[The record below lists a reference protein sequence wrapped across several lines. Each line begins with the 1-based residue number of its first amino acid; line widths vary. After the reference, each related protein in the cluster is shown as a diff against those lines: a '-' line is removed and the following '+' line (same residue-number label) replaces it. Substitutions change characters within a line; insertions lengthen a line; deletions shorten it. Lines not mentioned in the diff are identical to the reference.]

1 MIPSGRMK
9 TGANAI
15 GVLPRSMTGDDDGCF
30 SRERLVKVNALISFF
45 HVLNGLTDQP
55 VLDQEMVIEAVPGFV
70 VPTMTHGCSSP
81 SVTYSRG
88 NGASFRL
95 RRMVVRPPRT
105 CPTSPSYPSENK
117 GAEDQDEPESSGIL
131 VWRIIDRGHDL
142 LIASCRTTLMIPY
155 NDSVWALEAHR
166 RSPSPRS
173 LLSTNYFAAPE
184 CLSEQM
190 CALSPTERAER
201 DSVIRITSNAL
212 DTLRFG
218 VHPHVTREDPPS
230 AGTAPARLS
239 FDAVPPQFHSGE
251 FLVARYNCA
260 PSLARFVSALHAPH
274 VPPHDTN
281 NTSLSEQE
289 NEKKEKC
296 SNKQKDGK
304 KELEATK
311 LEASKTLKKDKRIT
325 RKHRSYGFC
334 LKPTDRDQVDPEVQV
349 RNCSFVACTSVEMF
363 LVGLCLPLDPSSAHF
378 DSVGGRRSNF
388 RRIFFD
394 SEEERH
400 HGVWHNIHDAKTAK
414 VLRSLLEV
422 DKDTV
427 EGSFDFT
434 IFGVPLVSFNS
445 FSVSGHALLAI
456 TTEQPTS
463 SVSVN
468 FEDITQTIA
477 GKARCVHVTSSS
489 LGTVVTPS
497 TLGRIVHSISAS
509 FDFVGCDSSLTSG
522 HPFFGL
528 SLLFYLLPVLGSR
541 LGTRSFTQHRA
552 FRVEYNICFFFRI
565 RKWSKTTLRVELTD
579 TDTLCFTTIRIESC
593 SLTGAPLLSLVLSA
607 TQHTNWDLNLKG
619 ISFAEESS
627 NSVLSGALIFI
638 SGTSFATQLALSRF
652 PPVYPVTDEN
662 KFW

>member
-1 MIPSGRMK
+1 MARPHSSLAILLFPPSH
-9 TGANAI
+9 
-15 GVLPRSMTGDDDGCF
+15 D
-30 SRERLVKVNALISFF
+30 
-45 HVLNGLTDQP
+45 
-55 VLDQEMVIEAVPGFV
+55 IEP
-70 VPTMTHGCSSP
+70 
-81 SVTYSRG
+81 
-88 NGASFRL
+88 L
-95 RRMVVRPPRT
+95 RR
-105 CPTSPSYPSENK
+105 C
-117 GAEDQDEPESSGIL
+117 
-131 VWRIIDRGHDL
+131 
-142 LIASCRTTLMIPY
+142 
-155 NDSVWALEAHR
+155 
-166 RSPSPRS
+166 RS
-173 LLSTNYFAAPE
+173 LPWQA
-184 CLSEQM
+184 
-190 CALSPTERAER
+190 
-201 DSVIRITSNAL
+201 
-212 DTLRFG
+212 
-218 VHPHVTREDPPS
+218 
-230 AGTAPARLS
+230 
-239 FDAVPPQFHSGE
+239 QFHSGE

-497 TLGRIVHSISAS
+497 HWAGSFTQSQPL

-541 LGTRSFTQHRA
+541 LGTRLGTRSFTQHRA

-565 RKWSKTTLRVELTD
+565 RKWSKKSSPTLRVELTD

>member
-1 MIPSGRMK
+1 MQRK
-9 TGANAI
+9 TYFELHDA
-15 GVLPRSMTGDDDGCF
+15 T
-30 SRERLVKVNALISFF
+30 
-45 HVLNGLTDQP
+45 
-55 VLDQEMVIEAVPGFV
+55 
-70 VPTMTHGCSSP
+70 
-81 SVTYSRG
+81 
-88 NGASFRL
+88 
-95 RRMVVRPPRT
+95 VVRPLSTAPAFSSQNQPLITILRSRFVTNKTAPRRPSSSPFSSLT
-105 CPTSPSYPSENK
+105 PHHSPTDPFRAVLSSLFVFLCSATVLTASIQAALHIHEVGISRLFSLSILQTRTPYSP
-117 GAEDQDEPESSGIL
+117 
-131 VWRIIDRGHDL
+131 
-142 LIASCRTTLMIPY
+142 
-155 NDSVWALEAHR
+155 
-166 RSPSPRS
+166 SPSPRIE
-173 LLSTNYFAAPE
+173 LIP
-184 CLSEQM
+184 SE
-190 CALSPTERAER
+190 A
-201 DSVIRITSNAL
+201 
-212 DTLRFG
+212 
-218 VHPHVTREDPPS
+218 VHPEQIEREKAD
-230 AGTAPARLS
+230 
-239 FDAVPPQFHSGE
+239 E
-251 FLVARYNCA
+251 E
-260 PSLARFVSALHAPH
+260 
-274 VPPHDTN
+274 
-281 NTSLSEQE
+281 EQLGLDE
-289 NEKKEKC
+289 EE
-296 SNKQKDGK
+296 
-304 KELEATK
+304 
-311 LEASKTLKKDKRIT
+311 
-325 RKHRSYGFC
+325 RKHPKG
-334 LKPTDRDQVDPEVQV
+334 K
-349 RNCSFVACTSVEMF
+349 
-363 LVGLCLPLDPSSAHF
+363 
-378 DSVGGRRSNF
+378 GGEN
-388 RRIFFD
+388 

-497 TLGRIVHSISAS
+497 HWAGSFTQSQPL

-552 FRVEYNICFFFRI
+552 FRVEYNICFFFP
-565 RKWSKTTLRVELTD
+565 TLRVELTD

>member
-1 MIPSGRMK
+1 MEMMSQTNNHLRR
-9 TGANAI
+9 
-15 GVLPRSMTGDDDGCF
+15 PRNKRSQTLSF
-30 SRERLVKVNALISFF
+30 SRRVPRRLNNSLQSSFHPLQTP
-45 HVLNGLTDQP
+45 HVL
-55 VLDQEMVIEAVPGFV
+55 
-70 VPTMTHGCSSP
+70 
-81 SVTYSRG
+81 
-88 NGASFRL
+88 
-95 RRMVVRPPRT
+95 
-105 CPTSPSYPSENK
+105 
-117 GAEDQDEPESSGIL
+117 
-131 VWRIIDRGHDL
+131 L
-142 LIASCRTTLMIPY
+142 LSQ
-155 NDSVWALEAHR
+155 HR

-218 VHPHVTREDPPS
+218 TTLLTGHSPISSFTRHRATS
-230 AGTAPARLS
+230 TLS
-239 FDAVPPQFHSGE
+239 LASWQAQFHSGE

-304 KELEATK
+304 KGAGSNETGSIENSQEGQANYTK
-311 LEASKTLKKDKRIT
+311 AP
-325 RKHRSYGFC
+325 HC

-378 DSVGGRRSNF
+378 DSVGGR
-388 RRIFFD
+388 

-497 TLGRIVHSISAS
+497 HWAGSFTQSQPL

-528 SLLFYLLPVLGSR
+528 SQLFYLLPVLGSR

-565 RKWSKTTLRVELTD
+565 RKWSKKSSPTLRVELTD

-638 SGTSFATQLALSRF
+638 SGTSFATQLALSLPATSSLTITSCSF
-652 PPVYPVTDEN
+652 TSFTSSTSPSILSSTIQPIQSVTLSDTSFVSCHSSVSARSGVLDVSLIEGITITFTHSCETFTSCSSPKATAN
-662 KFW
+662 LIFISHPSLSVSVISSSLDLDSTKTSDSLADLAVKE